1 MVKTVVQIIPRRR
14 LRRVRAGGEV
24 EPQEDWYLEPKRKGN
39 MPMAQTGSQNC
50 DMCTCIWGTTARAGY
65 DSQICISNKLRTEL
79 PVQEPHFK

>member
-14 LRRVRAGGEV
+14 LCRVRADGEV
-24 EPQEDWYLEPKRKGN
+24 ELQEDWYLEPKRKGN

-65 DSQICISNKLRTEL
+65 DSQICISNKL